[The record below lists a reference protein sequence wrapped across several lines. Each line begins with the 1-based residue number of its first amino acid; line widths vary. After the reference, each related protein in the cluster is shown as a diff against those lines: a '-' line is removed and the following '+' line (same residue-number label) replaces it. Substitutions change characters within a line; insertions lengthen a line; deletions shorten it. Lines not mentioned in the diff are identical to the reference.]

1 MRNTAK
7 FGSFSIT
14 TSLDEINL
22 NDGGVINTINP
33 HSYVVSNKDY
43 YFKRALI
50 QSDYLFPDG
59 VGIVLAH
66 RILNAFNIL

>member
-33 HSYVVSNKDY
+33 IVMW
-43 YFKRALI
+43 FLI
-50 QSDYLFPDG
+50 KIITLSG
-59 VGIVLAH
+59 H
-66 RILNAFNIL
+66 

>member
-33 HSYVVSNKDY
+33 YSYVVSNKDY
-43 YFKRALI
+43 YFKR
-50 QSDYLFPDG
+50 
-59 VGIVLAH
+59 H
-66 RILNAFNIL
+66 